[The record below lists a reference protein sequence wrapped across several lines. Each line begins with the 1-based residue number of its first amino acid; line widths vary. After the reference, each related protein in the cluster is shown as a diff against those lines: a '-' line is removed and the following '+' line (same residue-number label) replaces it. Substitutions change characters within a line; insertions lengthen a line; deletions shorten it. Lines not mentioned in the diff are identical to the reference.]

1 MNYWELVVSLK
12 SKSDIRRLNSY
23 KVVAFFV
30 SLERLSHKA
39 DAIYLKLCFRKFVL
53 SFGNF

>member
-30 SLERLSHKA
+30 SIERLSHKA

-53 SFGNF
+53 GFGDF

>member
-30 SLERLSHKA
+30 SLERLSLVILYIYIY
-39 DAIYLKLCFRKFVL
+39 IYLFVIIHL
-53 SFGNF
+53 L